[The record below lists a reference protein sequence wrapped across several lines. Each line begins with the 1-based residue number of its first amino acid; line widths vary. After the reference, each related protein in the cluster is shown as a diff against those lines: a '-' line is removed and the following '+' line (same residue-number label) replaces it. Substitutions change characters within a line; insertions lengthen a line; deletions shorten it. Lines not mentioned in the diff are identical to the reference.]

1 MRQNP
6 DCQAGGRRGTVAVMR
21 TIVAVVL
28 SLALGVASA
37 YAQGPAYAENPPVY
51 TQNQPPV
58 DQGLEAGTSLSASYL
73 NIVYLPAKIVVAFVG
88 GIVGGVAGVLT
99 GGDQRA
105 AYAIWVPLMGGDYF
119 VRPENLSGERPLAFF
134 GNDYADQPSQTS
146 GGMSSYA
153 YEAAYN

>member
-1 MRQNP
+1 
-6 DCQAGGRRGTVAVMR
+6 MR

-28 SLALGVASA
+28 SLALGTASA
-37 YAQGPAYAENPPVY
+37 YAG
-51 TQNQPPV
+51 QPPV

-88 GIVGGVAGVLT
+88 GIAGGLAGVLT

-105 AYAIWVPLMGGDYF
+105 AYAIWVPTMGGDYF

-134 GNDYADQPSQTS
+134 GSDYADQPSTWSKGEQST
-146 GGMSSYA
+146 YA
-153 YEAAYN
+153 YDALYY